1 MYIAYDSDIYGQR
14 AAKRTKAKLDNL
26 GGYKSHILVP
36 ENKDWNED
44 LNSEEE
50 GRDIEWVM

>member
-26 GGYKSHILVP
+26 GGYESHILVP

-50 GRDIEWVM
+50 GSDIEWVM